1 LEHYSTAFGIHIP
14 ATVRYNAAM
23 KFLRLGMAMVLV
35 LCVTACTTTTKSTPV
50 AWRFLAKGFD
60 SRIQK
65 PRRVVLRTATEWR
78 AFWALHNPANPTNKP
93 PVVDFKKEMV
103 VAVMMGLQKVGA
115 HDLEVVQ
122 VEMLNNRTRVLVIEY
137 EPALGARPR
146 KGGTTPYQIVAI
158 PRSASKPRFVDV
170 TALPKAPWQPL
181 RIDNGPGFLTP
192 SPKRSAGGTGR

>member
-1 LEHYSTAFGIHIP
+1 
-14 ATVRYNAAM
+14 M
-23 KFLRLGMAMVLV
+23 KFLRLGVILALV

-78 AFWALHNPANPTNKP
+78 EFWALHNPGSPTNKP

-122 VEMLNNRTRVLVIEY
+122 VEMLNNRTRILVIEY

-158 PRSASKPRFVDV
+158 PRNASKPRFVDV
-170 TALPKAPWQPL
+170 SALPKAPWQPL
-181 RIDNGPGFLTP
+181 RIDNGPGFLKSP
-192 SPKRSAGGTGR
+192 PKRAAGGTGR